1 MRKAKKFKGPQS
13 NKNRPSMQGC
23 PPMLEDF
30 VRQVLKWHPQERLS
44 AASASLHSFVT
55 SPPLSVSLGLGM
67 GKHGLGTILSGDL
80 DDELLDYLQQ
90 CPTWESLDFAGNRPI
105 GSAGKKFRI
114 AREYVCFS
122 DPDKPPKTRNLNNE
136 SKGPPLTSHRL
147 ACFVK
152 ALRVGVTP
160 ARK

>member
-1 MRKAKKFKGPQS
+1 
-13 NKNRPSMQGC
+13 
-23 PPMLEDF
+23 MLEDF

-90 CPTWESLDFAGNRPI
+90 CPTWESLHKESKRSNFAGNPSI
-105 GSAGKKFRI
+105 GAAEKKFSMK
-114 AREYVCFS
+114 REYVS
-122 DPDKPPKTRNLNNE
+122 LTDPDKPPKSRNLKRQ
-136 SKGPPLTSHRL
+136 STLPPVQSHRL